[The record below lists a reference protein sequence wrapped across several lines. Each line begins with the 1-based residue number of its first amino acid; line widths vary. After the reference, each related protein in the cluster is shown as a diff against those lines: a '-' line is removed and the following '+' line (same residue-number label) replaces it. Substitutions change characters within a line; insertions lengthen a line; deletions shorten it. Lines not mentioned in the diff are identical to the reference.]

1 MAILQ
6 RIGTFVKFSGEKSE
20 RVINMKMHCCKCI
33 VGNNLKDC
41 LEPLNSQN
49 MQSRYA
55 MVTKKEILGF

>member
-1 MAILQ
+1 MKMCESWQFLL

-41 LEPLNSQN
+41 P
-49 MQSRYA
+49 
-55 MVTKKEILGF
+55 